1 VPDIKT
7 IENGVRDR
15 IAELEQLIEPLEREA
30 EQLRQVIAK
39 FGDTAGA
46 APARA
51 PRGAKPARKAAGR
64 SAQRPADAP
73 APKRGRP
80 LGSGNRAHQ
89 AMATITERPGITAP
103 ELAASMGI
111 GPNYLYRV
119 LPRLQRE
126 GKLTKRGRGYHPVA
140 ESAPAAEGGAANAPG
155 DDA

>member
-1 VPDIKT
+1 VPDIKS
-7 IENGVRDR
+7 IQDGVRER

-30 EQLRQVIAK
+30 DQLREVVAK
-39 FGDTAGA
+39 LGDMAGA
-46 APARA
+46 GPARA
-51 PRGAKPARKAAGR
+51 PRRAKPGRKAAGR
-64 SAQRPADAP
+64 SARRAADAP

-89 AMATITERPGITAP
+89 ALATIGDRPGITAP

-119 LPRLQRE
+119 LPRLERE
-126 GKLTKRGRGYHPVA
+126 GKLTKRGRGYHLADGP
-140 ESAPAAEGGAANAPG
+140 APGGETVGSDAPG